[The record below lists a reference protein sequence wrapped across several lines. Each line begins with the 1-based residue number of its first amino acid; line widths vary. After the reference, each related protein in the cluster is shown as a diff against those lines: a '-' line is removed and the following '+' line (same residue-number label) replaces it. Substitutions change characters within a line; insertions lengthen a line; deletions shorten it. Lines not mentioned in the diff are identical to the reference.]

1 MGARNCSSQRTRR
14 KSRTRTATENSGKR
28 TCWEKCSNCEETAH
42 KSRKGE
48 AQEEGE
54 GGITQKKRKN
64 TGGRRKEG
72 SHERRRR
79 NEERKKEER
88 TNQGENKRERRRE
101 ATLNMYRS

>member
-14 KSRTRTATENSGKR
+14 KSRTQTATENSGKR
-28 TCWEKCSNCEETAH
+28 ICWEKCSNCEETAH
-42 KSRKGE
+42 KSRRRE

-79 NEERKKEER
+79 NEE
-88 TNQGENKRERRRE
+88 GKRGVRRGDPLPTRGKQKS
-101 ATLNMYRS
+101 AQDYIA